1 MSINLNQLTSQMKT
15 ALSSV
20 EFDKVKTDMSDAADK
35 LNAQESTLAKETGKA
50 IEGLDVLTA
59 ELGEKGVAL
68 LDEASPVIDKLTTE
82 ISSVDVSSLRSIIGD
97 TGAELSN
104 AFNTV
109 AVGSPSA
116 EGLKT
121 TLNQAA
127 ANLSNVISD
136 AEMTSTLEKIVESEF
151 VSDMSDIATKLTPDL
166 ISGVDDV
173 VAGFEKQLSGFLS
186 GGTSLAGDISAG
198 LNDALAAFPAV
209 GQIAGTFSLSP
220 VQNFINTLDPTQ
232 PLAFANLGVGGG
244 LALTVTDFLQNNQ
257 FDLALD
263 AVSKLPTNIGLD
275 TGDILTK
282 LNAIPIDLG
291 AQISNLESLAAN
303 FKLDA
308 PVLNLKD
315 PSSTI
320 TQFGDAV
327 RQIDP
332 DGTQT
337 VTTTGLEASTDTAVS
352 KSQTKLALPPLISS
366 REELRHIMSGTQRE
380 ITEMVVY
387 QRFINK
393 SIAKNYDVREEQK
406 RQDDVFFDIDQRTAH
421 GPLSNQIGKPTMHL
435 YILSNGSIRRG
446 SSFERPIELGQRE
459 GQQFALKVMMFT
471 PVTLP
476 SSLKYYSG
484 LDIAFKA
491 NEQGAI
497 GDPKQ
502 QKALDEIVMTFKTV
516 FPHGRLFSASVQGEE
531 SAGLGP
537 GQGDGGEEGIME
549 GATTIQF
556 DQLIEKLQT
565 KHNILNVGTH
575 SKIISKTELATE
587 TERLITGAVAGA
599 Q

>member
-20 EFDKVKTDMSDAADK
+20 EFGKVKTDMADAADK
-35 LNAQESTLAKETGKA
+35 LNAQASTLAKETGKD

-121 TLNQAA
+121 TLNKAA
-127 ANLSNVISD
+127 ENLNNVISD

-220 VQNFINTLDPTQ
+220 VQNFINTLDPAQ

-257 FDLALD
+257 FDLALN

-291 AQISNLESLAAN
+291 AQISNLESLAAD

-315 PSSTI
+315 PSSTV
-320 TQFGDAV
+320 TQFADAV
-327 RQIDP
+327 SQIDP

-337 VTTTGLEASTDTAVS
+337 VTTTGLKTATDTAVARNQF
-352 KSQTKLALPPLISS
+352 KTAVPPLISS

-380 ITEMVVY
+380 ITELVVY
-387 QRFINK
+387 QRFISK
-393 SIAKNYDVREEQK
+393 SIAKNYDIREEQRTQDAFFSEIDK
-406 RQDDVFFDIDQRTAH
+406 RAANN
-421 GPLSNQIGKPTMHL
+421 PLSNQIGKPTMHL

-446 SSFERPIELGQRE
+446 SSFERPIELGERE
-459 GQQFALKVMMFT
+459 GQKFALKVMVFT
-471 PVTLP
+471 PVTL
-476 SSLKYYSG
+476 ST
-484 LDIAFKA
+484 DIKRFTGIDVAFQA
-491 NEQGAI
+491 NNQGAI
-497 GDPKQ
+497 GTPKQ

-516 FPHGRLFSASVQGEE
+516 FPHGRLFDASVQAANE
-531 SAGLGP
+531 
-537 GQGDGGEEGIME
+537 IIE
-549 GATTIQF
+549 GATSFAFTR
-556 DQLIEKLQT
+556 LVEKLQK

-575 SKIISKTELATE
+575 TEILSKTELATE

>member
-1 MSINLNQLTSQMKT
+1 
-15 ALSSV
+15 
-20 EFDKVKTDMSDAADK
+20 
-35 LNAQESTLAKETGKA
+35 
-50 IEGLDVLTA
+50 
-59 ELGEKGVAL
+59 
-68 LDEASPVIDKLTTE
+68 TE
-82 ISSVDVSSLRSIIGD
+82 ISSVDVSSLQSIIGD

-121 TLNQAA
+121 TLNKAA
-127 ANLSNVISD
+127 ENLNNVISD

-303 FKLDA
+303 
-308 PVLNLKD
+308 
-315 PSSTI
+315 
-320 TQFGDAV
+320 
-327 RQIDP
+327 
-332 DGTQT
+332 
-337 VTTTGLEASTDTAVS
+337 
-352 KSQTKLALPPLISS
+352 
-366 REELRHIMSGTQRE
+366 
-380 ITEMVVY
+380 
-387 QRFINK
+387 
-393 SIAKNYDVREEQK
+393 
-406 RQDDVFFDIDQRTAH
+406 
-421 GPLSNQIGKPTMHL
+421 
-435 YILSNGSIRRG
+435 
-446 SSFERPIELGQRE
+446 
-459 GQQFALKVMMFT
+459 
-471 PVTLP
+471 
-476 SSLKYYSG
+476 
-484 LDIAFKA
+484 
-491 NEQGAI
+491 
-497 GDPKQ
+497 
-502 QKALDEIVMTFKTV
+502 
-516 FPHGRLFSASVQGEE
+516 
-531 SAGLGP
+531 
-537 GQGDGGEEGIME
+537 
-549 GATTIQF
+549 
-556 DQLIEKLQT
+556 
-565 KHNILNVGTH
+565 
-575 SKIISKTELATE
+575 
-587 TERLITGAVAGA
+587 
-599 Q
+599 